1 MHVKT
6 IVALGNSTQLT
17 NRSLICTRR
26 MFFSVGL
33 NSLLFAGIIPELIH
47 AGASPF
53 HVKKEKSRPNQ
64 PRDSTRYE
72 RKFPIFGTVGS
83 IILNHHS
90 SKEASRAIDLV
101 IKNLEL
107 VENILSLYLPT
118 SEICRLNRD
127 GSINNPHP
135 YLLEVVHKARELSE
149 MTEGAFDITVQPLW
163 ELKARARKTGIIPS
177 ETDLDAARS
186 KVNWRN
192 LEIHNDRI
200 RLLKP
205 GMAIT
210 LNALA
215 QGFAVDR
222 ALSILR
228 KNGIQNALINA
239 GEIGAIGFK
248 EEGKAW
254 SLGIQHPRHPNAYAS
269 LVSLTDCCM
278 ATSGDYATSFDQ
290 KFTENHIFDP
300 FTGKSPGELASV
312 TVISPSCINADGLST
327 AIMVLGVEKGLNL
340 LTKFAGTEALLITK
354 KERMIAT
361 TKFPG
366 S

>member
-1 MHVKT
+1 
-6 IVALGNSTQLT
+6 
-17 NRSLICTRR
+17 
-26 MFFSVGL
+26 MFFAVGF
-33 NSLLFAGIIPELIH
+33 NSLLIAGIMPDLSKVGGTVFQGKRQKTKVQEN
-47 AGASPF
+47 ARA
-53 HVKKEKSRPNQ
+53 
-64 PRDSTRYE
+64 E
-72 RKFPIFGTVGS
+72 RKFPVFGTEGS

-90 SKEASRAIDLV
+90 VEEMTRAIDLV

-118 SEICRLNRD
+118 SEICHLNRE
-127 GSINNPHP
+127 GCINNPHP
-135 YLLEVVHKARELSE
+135 YLLELVHKARQLSE
-149 MTEGAFDITVQPLW
+149 MTEGAFDVTVQPLW
-163 ELKARARKTGIIPS
+163 ELRARAQKTGIIPS
-177 ETDLDAARS
+177 EIDLVAARS

-192 LEIHNDRI
+192 LEIQNNHI

-205 GMAIT
+205 GMSIT

-228 KNGIQNALINA
+228 ENDIRSALVNA

-254 SLGIQHPRHPNAYAS
+254 SLGIQHPRHPKAYAS

-278 ATSGDYATSFDQ
+278 ATSGDYASSFNQ
-290 KFTENHIFDP
+290 HFTENHIFDP
-300 FTGKSPGELASV
+300 HTGKSPGELASV
-312 TVISPSCINADGLST
+312 TVTAPSCMDADGLAT
-327 AIMVLGVEKGLNL
+327 AIMVLGVEKGLKL
-340 LTKFAGTEALLITK
+340 LKKFPGAEALLITK
-354 KERMIAT
+354 NERMIAT
-361 TKFPG
+361 AKFPV